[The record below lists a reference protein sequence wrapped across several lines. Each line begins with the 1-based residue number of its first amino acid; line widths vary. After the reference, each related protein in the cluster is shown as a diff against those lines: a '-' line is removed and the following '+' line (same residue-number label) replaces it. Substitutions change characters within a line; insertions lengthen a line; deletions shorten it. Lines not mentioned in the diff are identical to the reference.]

1 MIFIS
6 VGQNIISP
14 NLEHKNRCFVINS
27 VFFSLHFRIKKE
39 TNEMDLKNSS
49 EEAPLV
55 VKAGS
60 KKRVIKGARKV
71 IGNRIPQELLDDPV
85 LKNDML
91 VLPQNYN
98 FEVPKTIWRIKS
110 LGCKRVALQLPEGLT
125 MFATTLA
132 DIIEKHTGAEAVIM
146 ADVTYGACCVDDFS
160 ARALGCELMVH
171 YGHSCLIPID
181 QTSGIKM
188 LYVFVDIKMDPAHFI
203 DTIHLNF
210 VQGVLQSLT
219 SFYRPNLILLLFK
232 QISQYCHGSAWSVP
246 FSLQL
251 RYKWWPQ
258 NWKKSLICRLKYHK
272 LNPCHLVKY
281 LDVLLRQ
288 TLKTLTCS
296 FIWVT
301 VDSIWS
307 PP

>member
-1 MIFIS
+1 
-6 VGQNIISP
+6 
-14 NLEHKNRCFVINS
+14 
-27 VFFSLHFRIKKE
+27 
-39 TNEMDLKNSS
+39 MDLKNSS

-251 RYKWWPQ
+251 RYRWLPQ
-258 NWKKSLICRLKYHK
+258 NWKKSLIYR
-272 LNPCHLVKY
+272 
-281 LDVLLRQ
+281 
-288 TLKTLTCS
+288 
-296 FIWVT
+296 
-301 VDSIWS
+301 
-307 PP
+307 